1 MDRIVLF
8 IFGAACLLA
17 LGCSQPPAGASGGAG
32 PAARPAAQEAAKSA
46 GPESKAQSKLPMIK
60 LWVGPHVIDSEI
72 AATPNQRQMGMMYR
86 TSMGEM
92 EGMIFIFNS
101 VSQQAF
107 WMRNTTVPWDVAYID
122 PDGKI
127 REIYPLETLNE
138 NTVPSKSFQIQ
149 YVLEMNQ
156 GWFEKYGV
164 KAGMTIRT
172 EKGTFSD
179 TFFGRR

>member
-1 MDRIVLF
+1 MDRTGLLSI
-8 IFGAACLLA
+8 GATCLLML
-17 LGCSQPPAGASGGAG
+17 LGCSQPPAGPSDGGK
-32 PAARPAAQEAAKSA
+32 PSVNQAKET
-46 GPESKAQSKLPMIK
+46 PKVEEPSKAQPKLPTIK
-60 LWVGPHVIDSEI
+60 LWVGPHEIVSEI
-72 AATPNQRQMGMMYR
+72 AATPDQRQMGMMYR

-107 WMRNTTVPWDVAYID
+107 WMRNTTVPLDVAYID
-122 PDGKI
+122 PEGKI
-127 REIYPLETLNE
+127 REIYPLQPLEQ

-156 GWFEKYGV
+156 GWFQKYGV

-172 EKGTFSD
+172 EKGTFKD

>member
-1 MDRIVLF
+1 M
-8 IFGAACLLA
+8 
-17 LGCSQPPAGASGGAG
+17 
-32 PAARPAAQEAAKSA
+32 
-46 GPESKAQSKLPMIK
+46 
-60 LWVGPHVIDSEI
+60 IDSEI

-107 WMRNTTVPWDVAYID
+107 WMRNTTVPLDVAYID

-127 REIYPLETLNE
+127 REIYPLEPLNE

-172 EKGTFSD
+172 EKGTFRD